1 MISPISPVS
10 AGAVAGAAET
20 YKSGTP
26 PQESSGRTAALPAEK
41 VRAVV
46 EELNR
51 SMQAMGTSLS
61 FSVDAITRKTVI
73 RVMNDQTGEVIR
85 QIPAEDMLRM
95 SQRIAELL
103 GVLYDGAA

>member
-1 MISPISPVS
+1 MS
-10 AGAVAGAAET
+10 AVNSVPASNTVGGAET
-20 YKSGTP
+20 YKSSIPHREASGQTAP
-26 PQESSGRTAALPAEK
+26 LPQEK

-61 FSVDAITRKTVI
+61 FSMDAATRKTII
-73 RVMNDQTGEVIR
+73 RVLNDRTGEVIR
-85 QIPAEDMLRM
+85 QIPAEDVLRM